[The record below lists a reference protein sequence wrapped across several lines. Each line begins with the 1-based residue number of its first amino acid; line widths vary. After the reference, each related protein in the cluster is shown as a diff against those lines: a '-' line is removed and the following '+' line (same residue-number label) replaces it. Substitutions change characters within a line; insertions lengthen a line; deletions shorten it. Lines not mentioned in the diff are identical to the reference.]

1 MVAHSILLTMGDKT
15 DLLAVI
21 YEECSLHPRMT
32 VGDLQKLVYQGT
44 FGGDH
49 GMHDRSRFLE
59 ALRGEW
65 DGLRSEVQGE
75 PSVLQVI
82 DPDRQTARLHLRPC
96 KSRGVSFD
104 ALCGPLLVQPLKKGR
119 RERFDALWIEAIRLA
134 QHARIPFDP
143 DTLASLAFPSGL
155 PHHSRSYGPAAY
167 RIVNDITDP
176 KTRADLSA
184 LGLLP

>member
-1 MVAHSILLTMGDKT
+1 MVDKA

-21 YEECSLHPRMT
+21 DEECSLHPRMT
-32 VGDLQKLVYQGT
+32 AGDLQKLVYQGV

-49 GMHDRSRFLE
+49 GMHDRPRFLG
-59 ALRGEW
+59 ALRREW
-65 DGLRSEVQGE
+65 DGPRSEVQGE
-75 PSVLQVI
+75 APPLQVI

-104 ALCGPLLVQPLKKGR
+104 AMVDLLLSQPLKKGCR
-119 RERFDALWIEAIRLA
+119 KRFDALWIEAIRLA
-134 QHARIPFDP
+134 RQARIPFDP
-143 DTLASLAFPSGL
+143 NTLASLSFPSGL
-155 PHHSRSYGPAAY
+155 PHHSQSYGPAAY
-167 RIVNDITDP
+167 RIVNDITNP